1 MADVGNV
8 EFGAFYRP
16 PIALQ
21 KATLLS
27 ERNLMIDELMQVKK
41 EMNVAQSE
49 MKRMAEAMA
58 QRLGQFEG
66 RLQAGE
72 ANVRTLDKREGSN
85 AILTTKL
92 RQEADLRSKEMG
104 SEMGRLRRQV
114 EETLR
119 GHVEGLRGEF
129 RQREQQMLR
138 LEAATRQHAQAVA
151 SATEGRA
158 RWEGELTNRIDRRFE
173 AGSQAQLNLERQA
186 QERTERFDRQLEA
199 EAAERARGDRGVRA
213 DLDDAV
219 LALRGAVEGEGQARA
234 GLHSAV
240 RGELDEL
247 AMAVRAELRAVRE
260 EAERGRA
267 KLAEALQDERA
278 ARVEEQGAVARRLE
292 AFVRLF
298 TAERERQQ
306 EAVAHALQQMGERT
320 RELTA
325 LARQIQQ
332 EGVTVRVTAA
342 KVHEEASMGLRT
354 LEDRLEEATALLF
367 AGQDRHA
374 ALIQEHRSAA
384 IAGMQDV
391 RDKVALQQQRVTAEL
406 DKNFKEDRET
416 RASFDRRV
424 QDVEDAA
431 ARQHKEL
438 ASQLARLGDVA
449 GKSAR
454 DLERELDR
462 LRFRAETE
470 LGDLRG
476 EVRASE
482 RDRER

>member
-1 MADVGNV
+1 MDTP
-8 EFGAFYRP
+8 RP
-16 PIALQ
+16 SP
-21 KATLLS
+21 
-27 ERNLMIDELMQVKK
+27 R
-41 EMNVAQSE
+41 
-49 MKRMAEAMA
+49 
-58 QRLGQFEG
+58 
-66 RLQAGE
+66 
-72 ANVRTLDKREGSN
+72 
-85 AILTTKL
+85 
-92 RQEADLRSKEMG
+92 
-104 SEMGRLRRQV
+104 
-114 EETLR
+114 
-119 GHVEGLRGEF
+119 
-129 RQREQQMLR
+129 
-138 LEAATRQHAQAVA
+138 
-151 SATEGRA
+151 
-158 RWEGELTNRIDRRFE
+158 TNRTRRVPHPVLIGH
-173 AGSQAQLNLERQA
+173 AASLTP

-213 DLDDAV
+213 DLDDSV
-219 LALRGAVEGEGQARA
+219 LALRGALEGEGQARA
-234 GLHSAV
+234 GLHAAV
-240 RGELDEL
+240 RGELNDL
-247 AMAVRAELRAVRE
+247 AMAVRAELRAVRD

-406 DKNFKEDRET
+406 DKNFQEDRET

>member
-1 MADVGNV
+1 M
-8 EFGAFYRP
+8 
-16 PIALQ
+16 
-21 KATLLS
+21 
-27 ERNLMIDELMQVKK
+27 
-41 EMNVAQSE
+41 
-49 MKRMAEAMA
+49 
-58 QRLGQFEG
+58 
-66 RLQAGE
+66 
-72 ANVRTLDKREGSN
+72 
-85 AILTTKL
+85 
-92 RQEADLRSKEMG
+92 
-104 SEMGRLRRQV
+104 
-114 EETLR
+114 
-119 GHVEGLRGEF
+119 
-129 RQREQQMLR
+129 
-138 LEAATRQHAQAVA
+138 
-151 SATEGRA
+151 
-158 RWEGELTNRIDRRFE
+158 
-173 AGSQAQLNLERQA
+173 
-186 QERTERFDRQLEA
+186 
-199 EAAERARGDRGVRA
+199 
-213 DLDDAV
+213 
-219 LALRGAVEGEGQARA
+219 LALRGALEGEGQARA
-234 GLHSAV
+234 GLHAAV
-240 RGELDEL
+240 RGELNDL
-247 AMAVRAELRAVRE
+247 AMAVRAELRAVRD

-306 EAVAHALQQMGERT
+306 EAVAHALQQMGERP

-332 EGVTVRVTAA
+332 EGVSVRVTAA

-406 DKNFKEDRET
+406 DKNFQEDRET

-482 RDRER
+482 RD